1 MIDEEYEKL
10 RIQKELIDI
19 FTEEF
24 NKRLGYRPVVIT
36 KTAQEVSPAV
46 DLMSLIE
53 LKEHFNFFLPVTQT
67 GKKIPLEAKS
77 RINELVELRHMY
89 FYLARSMGYKLVA
102 IARSLNKLDHTTV
115 IHGLRTFHN
124 LMEVDERYK
133 EKFLTILNYIKTLK
147 NGASIVA
154 DGNKV

>member
-1 MIDEEYEKL
+1 MIDDEYEKL

-19 FTEEF
+19 FTQEF

-36 KTAQEVSPAV
+36 KTVQEATPAV
-46 DLMSLIE
+46 DLMSLVE
-53 LKEHFNFFLPVTQT
+53 LKEHFNSFLPTTQT
-67 GKKIPLEAKS
+67 GKKIPLDSKS

-102 IARSLNKLDHTTV
+102 IGRSLNKLDHTTV
-115 IHGLRTFHN
+115 VHGLRTFHN

-154 DGNKV
+154 DGNKI